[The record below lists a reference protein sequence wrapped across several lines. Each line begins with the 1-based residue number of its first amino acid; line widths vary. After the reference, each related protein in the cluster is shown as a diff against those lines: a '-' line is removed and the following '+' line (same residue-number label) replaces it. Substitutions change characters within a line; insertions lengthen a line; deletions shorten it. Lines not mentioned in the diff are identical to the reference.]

1 MTTGKTIALTRWTFV
16 GKVMSLHT
24 TIHRD
29 KKLSH
34 RKEGN
39 NATAATWMDL
49 EIIILSEVS

>member
-16 GKVMSLHT
+16 DKVMSLQS

-29 KKLSH
+29 QKLSH

-39 NATAATWMDL
+39 NATAVTWMDL
-49 EIIILSEVS
+49 EIITLSEVS